1 MASVVRRRRKNGK
14 VSWYARYRDGR
25 GKDVWEKCASAKDA
39 RARAAEVETLLARTG
54 GAWSPPVKMTVA
66 EYAERWLA
74 ERGPAIR
81 ERTLHSYRRSFER
94 EILPNFGRIPLAAHR
109 RNRKSE
115 NGRGDDRH
123 PRVPAHNPYLPVLF
137 GHHVLR

>member
-39 RARAAEVETLLARTG
+39 RARKAEVETLLARTG
-54 GAWSPPVKMTVA
+54 GAWSPPENVTVA
-66 EYAERWLA
+66 GYAERWLA

-81 ERTLHSYRRSFER
+81 ERTLHSYRRAFER
-94 EILPNFGRIPLAAHR
+94 EIVPNFGRIPLAALSRPHDPDKK
-109 RNRKSE
+109 KSE
-115 NGRGDDRH
+115 AAAKQRPQRAPGSR
-123 PRVPAHNPYLPVLF
+123 
-137 GHHVLR
+137 